1 MTIDL
6 EFHTTI
12 PKKIPLKL
20 NYFRLS
26 RIFNKKVIC
35 ASSQSNS
42 FCYPIMTTTEQNRE
56 IQETVQ
62 SERKRLLDFIRRRVP
77 SSDDA
82 EDVLQEVFFELVE
95 MYRLTKPVEQMV
107 SWLYSVAR
115 NKINDLYRGKKT
127 VNMDSQNSS
136 EEEDKISFFEM
147 LPDDSNTDPMMQEMI
162 LEALSEALEELPT
175 DQRLVFELHE
185 LEEKSFK
192 EIAEITG
199 VNLNTLL
206 SKKRQAVQYLRER
219 LSYLYQE
226 VFN

>member
-1 MTIDL
+1 
-6 EFHTTI
+6 
-12 PKKIPLKL
+12 
-20 NYFRLS
+20 
-26 RIFNKKVIC
+26 
-35 ASSQSNS
+35 
-42 FCYPIMTTTEQNRE
+42 MTTTEQNRE
-56 IQETVQ
+56 IQETVH

-82 EDVLQEVFFELVE
+82 DDVLQEVFYELVE

-107 SWLYSVAR
+107 SWLYMVAR

-127 VNMDSQNSS
+127 VTIDYQQFINGD
-136 EEEDKISFFEM
+136 EEGISFFDM
-147 LPDDSNTDPMMQEMI
+147 LPDNSNTDPMMQEMI
-162 LEALSEALEELPT
+162 LEALSQALEELPA

-206 SKKRQAVQYLRER
+206 SKKRQAVMYLRER

>member
-1 MTIDL
+1 
-6 EFHTTI
+6 
-12 PKKIPLKL
+12 
-20 NYFRLS
+20 
-26 RIFNKKVIC
+26 
-35 ASSQSNS
+35 
-42 FCYPIMTTTEQNRE
+42 MTTTEQNRE

-82 EDVLQEVFFELVE
+82 EDVLQEVFYELVE

-107 SWLYSVAR
+107 SWLYMVAR

-127 VNMDSQNSS
+127 VTLDYQQFIND
-136 EEEDKISFFEM
+136 EEDKISLFEM
-147 LPDDSNTDPMMQEMI
+147 LPDNSKADPMMQEMI
-162 LEALSEALEELPT
+162 LEALSQALEELPA

-199 VNLNTLL
+199 VNMNTLL

-219 LSYLYQE
+219 LRYLYQE

>member
-1 MTIDL
+1 
-6 EFHTTI
+6 
-12 PKKIPLKL
+12 
-20 NYFRLS
+20 
-26 RIFNKKVIC
+26 
-35 ASSQSNS
+35 
-42 FCYPIMTTTEQNRE
+42 MTTTEQNRE
-56 IQETVQ
+56 IQETVH

-82 EDVLQEVFFELVE
+82 DDVLQEVFFELIE

-107 SWLYSVAR
+107 SWLYMVAR

-127 VNMDSQNSS
+127 VTLDYQQFIND
-136 EEEDKISFFEM
+136 EEDKISLFDM
-147 LPDDSNTDPMMQEMI
+147 LPDTSNTDPMMQEMI
-162 LEALSEALEELPT
+162 LEALSQALEELPA

>member
-1 MTIDL
+1 MENLGFLISSL
-6 EFHTTI
+6 PNLP
-12 PKKIPLKL
+12 PKLKSYRPSL
-20 NYFRLS
+20 K
-26 RIFNKKVIC
+26 FNKISVL

-82 EDVLQEVFFELVE
+82 DDVLQEVFYELVE

-107 SWLYSVAR
+107 SWLYMVAR

-127 VNMDSQNSS
+127 VTLDYQQFIND
-136 EEEDKISFFEM
+136 EEEKISFFDM
-147 LPDDSNTDPMMQEMI
+147 LPDNSNADPMMQEMI
-162 LEALSEALEELPT
+162 LEALSQALQELPA

-199 VNLNTLL
+199 VNMNTLL

-219 LSYLYQE
+219 LRYLYQE

>member
-1 MTIDL
+1 
-6 EFHTTI
+6 
-12 PKKIPLKL
+12 
-20 NYFRLS
+20 
-26 RIFNKKVIC
+26 
-35 ASSQSNS
+35 
-42 FCYPIMTTTEQNRE
+42 MTTTEQNRE

-82 EDVLQEVFFELVE
+82 DDVLQEVFFELIE

-107 SWLYSVAR
+107 SWLYMVAR

-127 VNMDSQNSS
+127 VNIDYQQFIND
-136 EEEDKISFFEM
+136 EEENISLFDM
-147 LPDDSNTDPMMQEMI
+147 LPDNSNADPMMKEMI
-162 LEALSEALEELPT
+162 LEALSQALEELPA

-192 EIAEITG
+192 EITEITG
-199 VNLNTLL
+199 VNMNTLL

-219 LSYLYQE
+219 LRYLYQE

>member
-1 MTIDL
+1 
-6 EFHTTI
+6 
-12 PKKIPLKL
+12 
-20 NYFRLS
+20 
-26 RIFNKKVIC
+26 
-35 ASSQSNS
+35 
-42 FCYPIMTTTEQNRE
+42 MTTTEQNKE
-56 IQETVQ
+56 IQKTVH

-127 VNMDSQNSS
+127 VNMDSQDSS

-162 LEALSEALEELPT
+162 LEALSEALEELPA

-199 VNLNTLL
+199 VNVNTLL

>member
-1 MTIDL
+1 
-6 EFHTTI
+6 
-12 PKKIPLKL
+12 
-20 NYFRLS
+20 
-26 RIFNKKVIC
+26 
-35 ASSQSNS
+35 
-42 FCYPIMTTTEQNRE
+42 MTTTEQNRE
-56 IQETVQ
+56 IQETVH

-82 EDVLQEVFFELVE
+82 DDVLQEVFFELVE

-107 SWLYSVAR
+107 SWLYMVAR

-127 VNMDSQNSS
+127 VMLDYQQFTND
-136 EEEDKISFFEM
+136 EEEKNSFFDM
-147 LPDDSNTDPMMQEMI
+147 LPDNSNADPMMQEMI
-162 LEALSEALEELPT
+162 LEALSQALEELPA

-199 VNLNTLL
+199 VNMNTLL

-219 LSYLYQE
+219 LRYLYQE

>member
-1 MTIDL
+1 
-6 EFHTTI
+6 
-12 PKKIPLKL
+12 
-20 NYFRLS
+20 
-26 RIFNKKVIC
+26 
-35 ASSQSNS
+35 
-42 FCYPIMTTTEQNRE
+42 MTTTEQNRE
-56 IQETVQ
+56 IQETVH

-82 EDVLQEVFFELVE
+82 DDVLQEVFYELVE

-107 SWLYSVAR
+107 SWLYMVAR

-127 VNMDSQNSS
+127 VAIDYQQFIN
-136 EEEDKISFFEM
+136 DKEGEISLFDM
-147 LPDDSNTDPMMQEMI
+147 LPDNSNTDPMMQEMI
-162 LEALSEALEELPT
+162 LEALSQALEELPA

-206 SKKRQAVQYLRER
+206 SKKRQAVMYLRER

>member
-1 MTIDL
+1 
-6 EFHTTI
+6 
-12 PKKIPLKL
+12 
-20 NYFRLS
+20 
-26 RIFNKKVIC
+26 
-35 ASSQSNS
+35 
-42 FCYPIMTTTEQNRE
+42 MTTTEQNRE
-56 IQETVQ
+56 IQETVH

-82 EDVLQEVFFELVE
+82 DDVLQEVFYELIE

-107 SWLYSVAR
+107 SWLYMVAR

-127 VNMDSQNSS
+127 VTLDYQQFIND
-136 EEEDKISFFEM
+136 EEDKISLFDM
-147 LPDDSNTDPMMQEMI
+147 LPDTSNTDPMMQEMI
-162 LEALSEALEELPT
+162 LEALSQALEELPA

>member
-1 MTIDL
+1 
-6 EFHTTI
+6 
-12 PKKIPLKL
+12 
-20 NYFRLS
+20 
-26 RIFNKKVIC
+26 
-35 ASSQSNS
+35 
-42 FCYPIMTTTEQNRE
+42 MTTTEQNRE
-56 IQETVQ
+56 IQETVH

-82 EDVLQEVFFELVE
+82 EDVLQEVFYELIE

-107 SWLYSVAR
+107 SWLYRVAR

-127 VNMDSQNSS
+127 VTLDYQQFIND
-136 EEEDKISFFEM
+136 EEDEVSLFDM
-147 LPDDSNTDPMMQEMI
+147 LPDNSNTDPMMQEMI
-162 LEALSEALEELPT
+162 LEALSQALEELPA

>member
-1 MTIDL
+1 
-6 EFHTTI
+6 
-12 PKKIPLKL
+12 
-20 NYFRLS
+20 
-26 RIFNKKVIC
+26 
-35 ASSQSNS
+35 
-42 FCYPIMTTTEQNRE
+42 MTTTEQNRE
-56 IQETVQ
+56 IQETVH

-82 EDVLQEVFFELVE
+82 EDVLQEVFYELVE

-107 SWLYSVAR
+107 SWLYMVAR

-127 VNMDSQNSS
+127 VTLDYQQFIND
-136 EEEDKISFFEM
+136 EEEKISLFDM
-147 LPDDSNTDPMMQEMI
+147 LPDNSNTDPMMQEMI
-162 LEALSEALEELPT
+162 LEALSQALEELPA

-219 LSYLYQE
+219 LRYLYHE

>member
-1 MTIDL
+1 
-6 EFHTTI
+6 
-12 PKKIPLKL
+12 
-20 NYFRLS
+20 
-26 RIFNKKVIC
+26 
-35 ASSQSNS
+35 
-42 FCYPIMTTTEQNRE
+42 MTTTEQNRE

-82 EDVLQEVFFELVE
+82 EDVLQEVFYELVE

-107 SWLYSVAR
+107 SWLYMVAR
-115 NKINDLYRGKKT
+115 DKINDLYRGKKT
-127 VNMDSQNSS
+127 VTLDYQQFTND
-136 EEEDKISFFEM
+136 EEEKISFFDM
-147 LPDDSNTDPMMQEMI
+147 LPDNSNADPMMQEMI
-162 LEALSEALEELPT
+162 LEALSQALEELPA

-199 VNLNTLL
+199 VNMNTLL

-219 LSYLYQE
+219 LRYLYQE